1 MRGLQG
7 CGLIPDWLRMCCMDR
22 LLRGL
27 EELEV
32 HPRLSLDP
40 VSVEVSISE
49 ETFRHLVRKFRDFKS
64 GTKMVSF
71 RTWHD
76 WASDRLASAR
86 RAWWLTCSQ
95 IVEGSRTWTRTAR
108 QPLSHNCC
116 CMSSRIERSHS
127 MREASS
133 WASTFPLLAICSRG
147 WRELEISSSDISPA
161 EGIGEASKNELK
173 FRISMSLFVMCDFK
187 SAKTVRKAAPS
198 PWRGEM
204 GW

>member
-1 MRGLQG
+1 M
-7 CGLIPDWLRMCCMDR
+7 IIIRMDF
-22 LLRGL
+22 
-27 EELEV
+27 
-32 HPRLSLDP
+32 
-40 VSVEVSISE
+40 SV
-49 ETFRHLVRKFRDFKS
+49 D
-64 GTKMVSF
+64 GMW
-71 RTWHD
+71 RTWQD

-133 WASTFPLLAICSRG
+133 WASTFPLLAICRRG
-147 WRELEISSSDISPA
+147 WRELVMSSSDISPA
-161 EGIGEASKNELK
+161 EGIGEASKKELK
-173 FRISMSLFVMCDFK
+173 FRISMSVFIMWDFS

-198 PWRGEM
+198 PWRGKISRWSQTAEFLSVWLARITYRESISLDDV
-204 GW
+204 GWSVGINANL

>member
-1 MRGLQG
+1 MECLQ
-7 CGLIPDWLRMCCMDR
+7 
-22 LLRGL
+22 
-27 EELEV
+27 
-32 HPRLSLDP
+32 
-40 VSVEVSISE
+40 
-49 ETFRHLVRKFRDFKS
+49 
-64 GTKMVSF
+64 
-71 RTWHD
+71 TWHD

-147 WRELEISSSDISPA
+147 WSELEISSSDISPA

-198 PWRGEM
+198 PWRGEIGRQSQAAISECNAWEDDLPRVYFPRRYEM
-204 GW
+204 IHRHKH